1 MTLEELKKEFTT
13 RGFRIEGNSFIHEF
27 EDSNTIINGIHPKK
41 RFEMEY
47 VYEGSIRTVTDDSDS
62 DSDDSEPIYQFD
74 VLGNGRQPTVTIC
87 ISSFEDFT
95 RLVQ

>member
-13 RGFRIEGNSFIHEF
+13 QGFRIEGNSFIHEF

-47 VYEGSIRTVTDDSDS
+47 VCEGSIRTVTDDSDS
-62 DSDDSEPIYQFD
+62 DDDSKPIYQFD
-74 VLGNGRQPTVTIC
+74 VLGNGRQPAVTIC
-87 ISSFEDFT
+87 ISNFEDFT
-95 RLVQ
+95 TLV

>member
-1 MTLEELKKEFTT
+1 MTFEELKKEFTT
-13 RGFRIEGNSFIHEF
+13 RGFKIEGNSFIHEF

-47 VYEGSIRTVTDDSDS
+47 VYEGSIRTVTDDLEGD
-62 DSDDSEPIYQFD
+62 DDSEPIYQFD
-74 VLGNGRQPTVTIC
+74 VLGQGRQPVVTIC

-95 RLVQ
+95 KLV